1 MHRTMLHH
9 QRQHQCQH
17 QHQPLPP
24 PTPPTPPTNP
34 FDSVFDDFDEGYVNI
49 SKDLRGQQ
57 KNLKSA
63 QKSLQKA
70 QEAHHGKMIRQAI
83 DTANTVD
90 NFISKSLLGLTGGV
104 FETMFQ
110 GFIKNDVK
118 IIQDTRAIAYEIEGA
133 TKNSKSLNKS
143 FEDFGT
149 TVKATGMDRD
159 KFAKEYIDNMKIGI
173 KNAKIAQKIT
183 VAQLNTEK
191 QLGMEAGVLKDTFQ
205 TMATDLHMNTA
216 EVADMGRGM
225 RDVARFTGLTGEKLK
240 GVIDS
245 SAEFSKNMQKAGNLT
260 AQSYKNIIELGAN
273 FKKFGADGSQ
283 ILTMLSST
291 NKLLEG
297 NSETFTLLAQSASR
311 VGLTSELLSGSLLK
325 NKKNLQGLYQGMK
338 SIAGQFGIAG
348 NNAEEM
354 RSSLENMDDFTKARM
369 NISLKAAY
377 GMEAGELLN
386 TLEAVGASSETL
398 SDKLDNLNK
407 KKQKNLTLEE
417 RAGIVEEER
426 KLKLSKSM
434 EVLASID
441 KAASSSKDM
450 GEALGKFSKQ
460 RSVFEGDLKALGV
473 AWTSET
479 DVARGA
485 ITNALDGV
493 NKQLKDA
500 GKAELKISSDE
511 IEKAIKDPTAIR
523 ELTARITK
531 AEQEASTASKAQLDP
546 ASSAAQSLIEINDT
560 IRNLSQNGLSS
571 IFNSWI
577 GKLLIPL
584 AAIAAGIAFAG
595 SKALTFYEWSKGWFS
610 SKKSVTDA
618 QTEVGKNEQL
628 VQIHTDLRAQGFS
641 LKEIEEMA
649 RQARNPGSI
658 YTHDIHLEKILLAI
672 HETIKNCCMGD
683 KGKTPV
689 PQAAGK
695 PDPMAA
701 LTQAKP
707 TTAPTTPTPPISKK
721 PQMIGGKTEGEW
733 LELMKQEQSG
743 KTVATAGTS
752 SVLTAMMQ
760 ANSEQAKADA
770 MSLQTKA
777 DAMILQSKTPTP
789 TVAASATAATEKPDA
804 MASLAQAK
812 PAVDPMMA
820 KLSQTA
826 SSTEKLLAKSSE
838 VQTSQ
843 ANEMLKQFAPKPTV
857 DPTNL
862 KPVISE
868 STSEATTD
876 KADQMLKNQALK
888 EKLLAKRAERE
899 GAVVKAPTEALR
911 GGMTE
916 DQMKAIKSGIQPS
929 SDGDK
934 LKEAMIEA
942 RKMSDDR
949 VAKGGKAI
957 PENKMEEVGKGL
969 MVKKQTMDLGIDPKL
984 KKGYDKK
991 IKSEIKHE
999 KWLQKQEKQIVKEEK
1014 KTIKVETPETED
1026 NIIQK
1031 LLKQVEGIN
1040 PKDLAKL
1047 GGIIAAL
1054 AGGLLILGFGIMF
1067 IGSKLVSKL
1076 NLDLGKVTETAAIIA
1091 AVGAAATAIS
1101 IGAME
1106 LAEQLQSADTQKF
1119 IDEFSWKKLFNA
1131 AKVIALLGPAMV
1143 LFGAVI
1149 IALAQL
1155 ITSKLNLNLATITE
1169 TAAIVAAL
1177 GVAATAI
1184 TIAGMEFVK
1193 QIQGPEVK
1201 DFIKNFKY
1209 EDIIKPIAVLMVVGP
1224 AMVLL
1229 GATIIKL
1236 SQLILSAFNLDPS
1249 TIGETAATIAA
1260 IAAAVT
1266 AIAFG
1271 IYGAMKGLKVLGDF
1285 VKESAKFIPN
1295 MLLGAAALLFVTPVI
1310 LLLGSVVLQMSQA
1323 ILGAF
1328 NLDSKTAMETGL
1340 TVAAILLSVAF
1351 IAGAI
1356 IGAMYGLAG
1365 LGLMVPMIWANIGLI
1380 LMGAAALLVL
1390 TPAVLLLGAA
1400 ILEMSQL
1407 ILGGFDLDSKKAM
1420 DTGLT
1425 VAAVLLSTA
1434 FIAGAV
1440 IGAMYGLAGLG
1451 MMVPM
1456 ILENIGFILMGAGAL
1471 LVLTPAVLLLASA
1484 ILSMS
1489 DGIIGG
1495 FGLSYDKA
1503 IEIGETVGAV
1513 LLSAATISAG
1523 VLAAAWGLASLG
1535 TLIAGFGWGLPVLI
1549 GLMVLGGVAL
1559 LALTPAVLTLGN
1571 AILAMSAELT
1581 DGFDKAEADKIV
1593 EAVDGILF
1601 ATARISLSIISAAAA
1616 LSVLGFMAIAAVILS
1631 PLLLLGYWALKFL
1644 MKPIYLYAEAIANF
1658 HKVLSSIIDPSSAKE
1673 MGQGIAD
1680 ILGACGIVTDEIMK
1694 AKDKL
1699 LNIPLYGGFWGWSY
1713 NIPKAMWA
1721 GIFALEDMMSPVIYF
1736 IYTVVDFAK
1745 RIGSLID
1752 PKKAAEMGR
1761 DVGEVLASCGVV
1773 TDEIMKAKDRL
1784 VNIPLYGGF
1793 WVWSYNIPEAM
1804 WDGVFAL
1811 KKMMEPV
1818 IYFIYTVVDFAKRI
1832 GRTVDPKKAVQM
1844 GRDVAEILSACGS
1857 VSDEIMKIKDK
1868 LIKIEDSKKYWFLG
1882 SRVSKRM
1889 EEGNRALRKMM
1900 EPTVEYVGLIV
1911 EFSKQIGAIV
1921 EPKKAAEMGKGVAA
1935 VLGAS
1940 GSVTEEIMKTRDKL
1954 KNIDNSKAYWGLGK
1968 SVSEQMINGT
1978 KALSQLM
1985 GPVYG
1990 FIKIVVEFSKKIG
2003 TMVEPSKAIQMGKG
2017 AAEILGA
2024 CGSVT
2029 DEILKSRD
2037 RLKDVKDTTW
2047 GGWGKNVSEKMKN
2060 GAEALKKLIEPIK
2073 TFVSVIVEFSKAIG
2087 TIINPSQAVSM
2098 GKGIASIFTATGQ
2111 VADDI
2116 KKTKDKLI
2124 SFGDIKSS
2132 EKEVKSISQAT
2143 TSFSK
2148 LKPPLIGFMNELVT
2162 IAKDLEGKTSVKQ
2175 SAKLVIVMTNIG
2187 KLVQEVVK
2195 VVDIMTKQIMPLTD
2209 VKIVGDKSTVSRL
2222 EESQN
2227 SFKGFFSK
2235 LADFIKIGIVDEVRE
2250 KFKKGSELKDA
2261 SNKLKNMASIIQ
2273 YVGPVLTQMK
2283 TVILPLTS
2291 ADVVGNQKTMAQNIE
2306 ASMKT
2311 LKEFFGSIATFI
2323 MEGIVNPVSEK
2334 IGNPKSLSDAAR
2346 KLAAM
2351 AVIITQTGIVLKNLG
2366 VVMQTMDPG
2375 FFKEGMDLGKIVK
2388 YKDQFAEWFGSIAEF
2403 INVGIVGG
2411 AKKAGNP
2418 EELKQAAQQ
2427 ACLISGA
2434 LRGTAGVL
2442 TSLGTVMQF
2451 LETKAPWEI
2460 SPMKKIYQNKEL
2472 FATYFA
2478 AIAAFVRS
2486 GIVEPINNVFGN
2498 EKDIVK
2504 ASTIMIALAKTIS
2517 SVPPVLTNLGTAINM
2532 LFTGSD
2538 FYGEA
2543 PIPKIDKNKEVFGN
2557 YFKSISE
2564 FIRDGIVNKI
2574 REVFADTPPKKIT
2587 EAATIMRNLEIIL
2600 TSIPKV
2606 IKGMVTSI
2614 DLLGE
2619 EGDFDDSSIGII
2631 MKNKERFGS
2640 YFRQVA
2646 AFLRD
2651 GVVNPI
2657 VTELQDIKAIRNAST
2672 ILSAMNNIIRT
2683 LPQVINGTANGLIP
2697 LVECEGLKEAPLP
2710 KIMAAKDEFTKYLTQ
2725 VAIFMRDGI
2734 VKPII
2739 TELPDVKT
2747 IRQAATTLS
2756 AMNTIINLIPTIINN
2771 LSKSFGLMT
2780 PDKCFKDSP
2789 IAVLASNVELFS
2801 SWFYTVATF
2810 MRNGIINPI
2819 FEGMITKEE
2828 IEMAYLAIDQ
2838 IAIAMKEVPKF
2849 IAKFSV
2855 AIYELISSPSF
2866 DPSLLSAA
2874 VTVGS
2879 WFYGIAHAIIDGIIN
2894 PIKEMP
2900 DSVMLEEVNK
2910 RLGLVADSIVGVKN
2924 VCDKFSQNLTPL
2936 LSRGWVSE
2944 SPIETIDR
2952 QAELFKGW
2960 WNSITGLLTEGII
2973 NPIINNLPS
2982 TSVLEDTN
2990 KKIIF
2995 TSSIISEVG
3004 NTLTAFSE
3012 KISPLLSKSKMP
3024 FGKAPVQTIDSQ
3036 AELFK
3041 GWWNS
3046 ITVFLNNG
3054 IINPIMNNLP
3064 NTTELTE
3071 ALLRIQLIT
3080 QVMESIQKAMSGLS
3094 GTMDFKS
3101 VDFGKMSEL
3110 IKNVNSVG
3118 AKDTTYSGSG
3128 GSFATSEAK
3137 PAASVSVVPPMAEST
3152 EDKVKKDK
3160 TTSEPSSSVVSSP
3173 ELANIAKES
3182 HEQTVLNQQM
3192 VELLTKL
3199 VAAMGKSS
3207 NVTQTGTGPQPDTSN
3222 KKVGNKPLNNPKWP
3236 YGGFFQGANKQV
3248 GNIGSGTI

>member
-1 MHRTMLHH
+1 
-9 QRQHQCQH
+9 
-17 QHQPLPP
+17 
-24 PTPPTPPTNP
+24 
-34 FDSVFDDFDEGYVNI
+34 
-49 SKDLRGQQ
+49 
-57 KNLKSA
+57 
-63 QKSLQKA
+63 
-70 QEAHHGKMIRQAI
+70 
-83 DTANTVD
+83 
-90 NFISKSLLGLTGGV
+90 
-104 FETMFQ
+104 
-110 GFIKNDVK
+110 
-118 IIQDTRAIAYEIEGA
+118 
-133 TKNSKSLNKS
+133 
-143 FEDFGT
+143 
-149 TVKATGMDRD
+149 
-159 KFAKEYIDNMKIGI
+159 
-173 KNAKIAQKIT
+173 
-183 VAQLNTEK
+183 
-191 QLGMEAGVLKDTFQ
+191 
-205 TMATDLHMNTA
+205 
-216 EVADMGRGM
+216 
-225 RDVARFTGLTGEKLK
+225 
-240 GVIDS
+240 
-245 SAEFSKNMQKAGNLT
+245 
-260 AQSYKNIIELGAN
+260 
-273 FKKFGADGSQ
+273 
-283 ILTMLSST
+283 
-291 NKLLEG
+291 
-297 NSETFTLLAQSASR
+297 
-311 VGLTSELLSGSLLK
+311 
-325 NKKNLQGLYQGMK
+325 
-338 SIAGQFGIAG
+338 
-348 NNAEEM
+348 
-354 RSSLENMDDFTKARM
+354 
-369 NISLKAAY
+369 
-377 GMEAGELLN
+377 
-386 TLEAVGASSETL
+386 
-398 SDKLDNLNK
+398 
-407 KKQKNLTLEE
+407 
-417 RAGIVEEER
+417 
-426 KLKLSKSM
+426 
-434 EVLASID
+434 
-441 KAASSSKDM
+441 
-450 GEALGKFSKQ
+450 
-460 RSVFEGDLKALGV
+460 
-473 AWTSET
+473 
-479 DVARGA
+479 
-485 ITNALDGV
+485 
-493 NKQLKDA
+493 
-500 GKAELKISSDE
+500 
-511 IEKAIKDPTAIR
+511 
-523 ELTARITK
+523 
-531 AEQEASTASKAQLDP
+531 
-546 ASSAAQSLIEINDT
+546 
-560 IRNLSQNGLSS
+560 
-571 IFNSWI
+571 
-577 GKLLIPL
+577 
-584 AAIAAGIAFAG
+584 
-595 SKALTFYEWSKGWFS
+595 
-610 SKKSVTDA
+610 
-618 QTEVGKNEQL
+618 
-628 VQIHTDLRAQGFS
+628 
-641 LKEIEEMA
+641 
-649 RQARNPGSI
+649 
-658 YTHDIHLEKILLAI
+658 
-672 HETIKNCCMGD
+672 
-683 KGKTPV
+683 
-689 PQAAGK
+689 
-695 PDPMAA
+695 
-701 LTQAKP
+701 
-707 TTAPTTPTPPISKK
+707 
-721 PQMIGGKTEGEW
+721 
-733 LELMKQEQSG
+733 
-743 KTVATAGTS
+743 
-752 SVLTAMMQ
+752 
-760 ANSEQAKADA
+760 
-770 MSLQTKA
+770 
-777 DAMILQSKTPTP
+777 
-789 TVAASATAATEKPDA
+789 
-804 MASLAQAK
+804 
-812 PAVDPMMA
+812 
-820 KLSQTA
+820 
-826 SSTEKLLAKSSE
+826 
-838 VQTSQ
+838 
-843 ANEMLKQFAPKPTV
+843 
-857 DPTNL
+857 
-862 KPVISE
+862 
-868 STSEATTD
+868 
-876 KADQMLKNQALK
+876 
-888 EKLLAKRAERE
+888 
-899 GAVVKAPTEALR
+899 
-911 GGMTE
+911 
-916 DQMKAIKSGIQPS
+916 
-929 SDGDK
+929 
-934 LKEAMIEA
+934 
-942 RKMSDDR
+942 
-949 VAKGGKAI
+949 
-957 PENKMEEVGKGL
+957 
-969 MVKKQTMDLGIDPKL
+969 
-984 KKGYDKK
+984 
-991 IKSEIKHE
+991 
-999 KWLQKQEKQIVKEEK
+999 
-1014 KTIKVETPETED
+1014 
-1026 NIIQK
+1026 
-1031 LLKQVEGIN
+1031 
-1040 PKDLAKL
+1040 
-1047 GGIIAAL
+1047 
-1054 AGGLLILGFGIMF
+1054 
-1067 IGSKLVSKL
+1067 
-1076 NLDLGKVTETAAIIA
+1076 
-1091 AVGAAATAIS
+1091 
-1101 IGAME
+1101 
-1106 LAEQLQSADTQKF
+1106 
-1119 IDEFSWKKLFNA
+1119 
-1131 AKVIALLGPAMV
+1131 
-1143 LFGAVI
+1143 
-1149 IALAQL
+1149 
-1155 ITSKLNLNLATITE
+1155 
-1169 TAAIVAAL
+1169 
-1177 GVAATAI
+1177 
-1184 TIAGMEFVK
+1184 
-1193 QIQGPEVK
+1193 
-1201 DFIKNFKY
+1201 
-1209 EDIIKPIAVLMVVGP
+1209 
-1224 AMVLL
+1224 
-1229 GATIIKL
+1229 
-1236 SQLILSAFNLDPS
+1236 
-1249 TIGETAATIAA
+1249 
-1260 IAAAVT
+1260 
-1266 AIAFG
+1266 
-1271 IYGAMKGLKVLGDF
+1271 
-1285 VKESAKFIPN
+1285 
-1295 MLLGAAALLFVTPVI
+1295 
-1310 LLLGSVVLQMSQA
+1310 
-1323 ILGAF
+1323 
-1328 NLDSKTAMETGL
+1328 
-1340 TVAAILLSVAF
+1340 
-1351 IAGAI
+1351 
-1356 IGAMYGLAG
+1356 
-1365 LGLMVPMIWANIGLI
+1365 
-1380 LMGAAALLVL
+1380 
-1390 TPAVLLLGAA
+1390 
-1400 ILEMSQL
+1400 
-1407 ILGGFDLDSKKAM
+1407 
-1420 DTGLT
+1420 
-1425 VAAVLLSTA
+1425 
-1434 FIAGAV
+1434 
-1440 IGAMYGLAGLG
+1440 
-1451 MMVPM
+1451 
-1456 ILENIGFILMGAGAL
+1456 
-1471 LVLTPAVLLLASA
+1471 
-1484 ILSMS
+1484 
-1489 DGIIGG
+1489 
-1495 FGLSYDKA
+1495 
-1503 IEIGETVGAV
+1503 
-1513 LLSAATISAG
+1513 
-1523 VLAAAWGLASLG
+1523 
-1535 TLIAGFGWGLPVLI
+1535 
-1549 GLMVLGGVAL
+1549 
-1559 LALTPAVLTLGN
+1559 
-1571 AILAMSAELT
+1571 
-1581 DGFDKAEADKIV
+1581 
-1593 EAVDGILF
+1593 
-1601 ATARISLSIISAAAA
+1601 
-1616 LSVLGFMAIAAVILS
+1616 MAIAAVLLS

-1644 MKPIYLYAEAIANF
+1644 MIPIYLYAEAIANF
-1658 HKVLSSIIDPSSAKE
+1658 HKVLSSVIDPSSAKE

-1680 ILGACGIVTDEIMK
+1680 ILGACGLVTDEIMK

-1699 LNIPLYGGFWGWSY
+1699 LNIPLYGGFWLWSY
-1713 NIPKAMWA
+1713 NIPDAMWD
-1721 GIFALEDMMSPVIYF
+1721 GIQALKNMMNPVIYF
-1736 IYTVVDFAK
+1736 VYTVVNFAK
-1745 RIGSLID
+1745 TIGSLID

-1761 DVGEVLASCGVV
+1761 DVGEVLASCGIV

-1784 VNIPLYGGF
+1784 VNVPLYGGF
-1793 WVWSYNIPEAM
+1793 WLWSYNIPEAM

-1882 SRVSKRM
+1882 ARVSKRM

-1954 KNIDNSKAYWGLGK
+1954 KNIDNSKSYWGLGK

-1990 FIKIVVEFSKKIG
+1990 FIKIVVEFSKQIG

-2195 VVDIMTKQIMPLTD
+2195 VVDVMIKQIMPLTD
-2209 VKIVGDKSTVSRL
+2209 VKIVGGASMVSRL

-2227 SFKGFFSK
+2227 SFKGFFGK
-2235 LADFIKIGIVDEVRE
+2235 LADFIKTGIVDEVRE
-2250 KFKKGSELKDA
+2250 KFKKGSELRDA

-2323 MEGIVNPVSEK
+2323 MEGIVDPVSK
-2334 IGNPKSLSDAAR
+2334 QIGDPKSLSDAAR

-2351 AVIITQTGIVLKNLG
+2351 AVIITQTGTVLKSLG

-2478 AIAAFVRS
+2478 AIAAFVRT
-2486 GIVEPINNVFGN
+2486 GIVEPINNVFGD

-2657 VTELQDIKAIRNAST
+2657 VTELQDIKAIRNAAT
-2672 ILSAMNNIIRT
+2672 ILSAMSNIIRT

-2710 KIMAAKDEFTKYLTQ
+2710 KIMAAKDEFTRYLTQ

-2756 AMNTIINLIPTIINN
+2756 AMNTIINLIPTIISN

-2849 IAKFSV
+2849 IDKFSI

-2866 DPSLLSAA
+2866 DPKLLDAA

-2879 WFYGIAHAIIDGIIN
+2879 WFYGIAHAIVDGIIT

-2924 VCDKFSQNLTPL
+2924 VCDKFSENLTPL
-2936 LSRGWVSE
+2936 LSTGWISK
-2944 SPIETIDR
+2944 SPIEIIDR

-3012 KISPLLSKSKMP
+3012 KISPLLSKKA

-3046 ITVFLNNG
+3046 ITVFLKDG

-3101 VDFGKMSEL
+3101 VDFGKMSEI

-3137 PAASVSVVPPMAEST
+3137 PAASVSVVPPMAGST

-3248 GNIGSGTI
+3248 GNIGSGTL

>member
-1 MHRTMLHH
+1 
-9 QRQHQCQH
+9 
-17 QHQPLPP
+17 
-24 PTPPTPPTNP
+24 
-34 FDSVFDDFDEGYVNI
+34 
-49 SKDLRGQQ
+49 
-57 KNLKSA
+57 
-63 QKSLQKA
+63 
-70 QEAHHGKMIRQAI
+70 
-83 DTANTVD
+83 
-90 NFISKSLLGLTGGV
+90 
-104 FETMFQ
+104 
-110 GFIKNDVK
+110 
-118 IIQDTRAIAYEIEGA
+118 
-133 TKNSKSLNKS
+133 
-143 FEDFGT
+143 
-149 TVKATGMDRD
+149 
-159 KFAKEYIDNMKIGI
+159 
-173 KNAKIAQKIT
+173 
-183 VAQLNTEK
+183 
-191 QLGMEAGVLKDTFQ
+191 
-205 TMATDLHMNTA
+205 MN
-216 EVADMGRGM
+216 
-225 RDVARFTGLTGEKLK
+225 
-240 GVIDS
+240 
-245 SAEFSKNMQKAGNLT
+245 
-260 AQSYKNIIELGAN
+260 
-273 FKKFGADGSQ
+273 
-283 ILTMLSST
+283 
-291 NKLLEG
+291 
-297 NSETFTLLAQSASR
+297 
-311 VGLTSELLSGSLLK
+311 
-325 NKKNLQGLYQGMK
+325 
-338 SIAGQFGIAG
+338 
-348 NNAEEM
+348 
-354 RSSLENMDDFTKARM
+354 
-369 NISLKAAY
+369 
-377 GMEAGELLN
+377 
-386 TLEAVGASSETL
+386 
-398 SDKLDNLNK
+398 
-407 KKQKNLTLEE
+407 
-417 RAGIVEEER
+417 
-426 KLKLSKSM
+426 
-434 EVLASID
+434 
-441 KAASSSKDM
+441 
-450 GEALGKFSKQ
+450 
-460 RSVFEGDLKALGV
+460 
-473 AWTSET
+473 
-479 DVARGA
+479 
-485 ITNALDGV
+485 
-493 NKQLKDA
+493 
-500 GKAELKISSDE
+500 
-511 IEKAIKDPTAIR
+511 
-523 ELTARITK
+523 
-531 AEQEASTASKAQLDP
+531 
-546 ASSAAQSLIEINDT
+546 
-560 IRNLSQNGLSS
+560 
-571 IFNSWI
+571 
-577 GKLLIPL
+577 
-584 AAIAAGIAFAG
+584 
-595 SKALTFYEWSKGWFS
+595 
-610 SKKSVTDA
+610 
-618 QTEVGKNEQL
+618 
-628 VQIHTDLRAQGFS
+628 
-641 LKEIEEMA
+641 
-649 RQARNPGSI
+649 
-658 YTHDIHLEKILLAI
+658 
-672 HETIKNCCMGD
+672 
-683 KGKTPV
+683 
-689 PQAAGK
+689 
-695 PDPMAA
+695 
-701 LTQAKP
+701 
-707 TTAPTTPTPPISKK
+707 
-721 PQMIGGKTEGEW
+721 
-733 LELMKQEQSG
+733 
-743 KTVATAGTS
+743 
-752 SVLTAMMQ
+752 
-760 ANSEQAKADA
+760 
-770 MSLQTKA
+770 
-777 DAMILQSKTPTP
+777 
-789 TVAASATAATEKPDA
+789 
-804 MASLAQAK
+804 
-812 PAVDPMMA
+812 
-820 KLSQTA
+820 
-826 SSTEKLLAKSSE
+826 
-838 VQTSQ
+838 
-843 ANEMLKQFAPKPTV
+843 
-857 DPTNL
+857 
-862 KPVISE
+862 
-868 STSEATTD
+868 
-876 KADQMLKNQALK
+876 
-888 EKLLAKRAERE
+888 
-899 GAVVKAPTEALR
+899 
-911 GGMTE
+911 
-916 DQMKAIKSGIQPS
+916 
-929 SDGDK
+929 
-934 LKEAMIEA
+934 
-942 RKMSDDR
+942 
-949 VAKGGKAI
+949 
-957 PENKMEEVGKGL
+957 
-969 MVKKQTMDLGIDPKL
+969 
-984 KKGYDKK
+984 
-991 IKSEIKHE
+991 
-999 KWLQKQEKQIVKEEK
+999 
-1014 KTIKVETPETED
+1014 
-1026 NIIQK
+1026 
-1031 LLKQVEGIN
+1031 
-1040 PKDLAKL
+1040 
-1047 GGIIAAL
+1047 
-1054 AGGLLILGFGIMF
+1054 
-1067 IGSKLVSKL
+1067 
-1076 NLDLGKVTETAAIIA
+1076 
-1091 AVGAAATAIS
+1091 
-1101 IGAME
+1101 
-1106 LAEQLQSADTQKF
+1106 
-1119 IDEFSWKKLFNA
+1119 
-1131 AKVIALLGPAMV
+1131 
-1143 LFGAVI
+1143 
-1149 IALAQL
+1149 
-1155 ITSKLNLNLATITE
+1155 
-1169 TAAIVAAL
+1169 
-1177 GVAATAI
+1177 
-1184 TIAGMEFVK
+1184 
-1193 QIQGPEVK
+1193 
-1201 DFIKNFKY
+1201 
-1209 EDIIKPIAVLMVVGP
+1209 
-1224 AMVLL
+1224 
-1229 GATIIKL
+1229 
-1236 SQLILSAFNLDPS
+1236 
-1249 TIGETAATIAA
+1249 
-1260 IAAAVT
+1260 
-1266 AIAFG
+1266 
-1271 IYGAMKGLKVLGDF
+1271 
-1285 VKESAKFIPN
+1285 
-1295 MLLGAAALLFVTPVI
+1295 
-1310 LLLGSVVLQMSQA
+1310 
-1323 ILGAF
+1323 
-1328 NLDSKTAMETGL
+1328 
-1340 TVAAILLSVAF
+1340 
-1351 IAGAI
+1351 
-1356 IGAMYGLAG
+1356 
-1365 LGLMVPMIWANIGLI
+1365 
-1380 LMGAAALLVL
+1380 
-1390 TPAVLLLGAA
+1390 
-1400 ILEMSQL
+1400 
-1407 ILGGFDLDSKKAM
+1407 
-1420 DTGLT
+1420 
-1425 VAAVLLSTA
+1425 
-1434 FIAGAV
+1434 
-1440 IGAMYGLAGLG
+1440 
-1451 MMVPM
+1451 
-1456 ILENIGFILMGAGAL
+1456 
-1471 LVLTPAVLLLASA
+1471 
-1484 ILSMS
+1484 
-1489 DGIIGG
+1489 
-1495 FGLSYDKA
+1495 
-1503 IEIGETVGAV
+1503 
-1513 LLSAATISAG
+1513 
-1523 VLAAAWGLASLG
+1523 
-1535 TLIAGFGWGLPVLI
+1535 
-1549 GLMVLGGVAL
+1549 
-1559 LALTPAVLTLGN
+1559 
-1571 AILAMSAELT
+1571 
-1581 DGFDKAEADKIV
+1581 
-1593 EAVDGILF
+1593 
-1601 ATARISLSIISAAAA
+1601 
-1616 LSVLGFMAIAAVILS
+1616 
-1631 PLLLLGYWALKFL
+1631 
-1644 MKPIYLYAEAIANF
+1644 
-1658 HKVLSSIIDPSSAKE
+1658 
-1673 MGQGIAD
+1673 
-1680 ILGACGIVTDEIMK
+1680 
-1694 AKDKL
+1694 
-1699 LNIPLYGGFWGWSY
+1699 
-1713 NIPKAMWA
+1713 
-1721 GIFALEDMMSPVIYF
+1721 
-1736 IYTVVDFAK
+1736 
-1745 RIGSLID
+1745 
-1752 PKKAAEMGR
+1752 
-1761 DVGEVLASCGVV
+1761 
-1773 TDEIMKAKDRL
+1773 
-1784 VNIPLYGGF
+1784 
-1793 WVWSYNIPEAM
+1793 
-1804 WDGVFAL
+1804 
-1811 KKMMEPV
+1811 
-1818 IYFIYTVVDFAKRI
+1818 
-1832 GRTVDPKKAVQM
+1832 
-1844 GRDVAEILSACGS
+1844 
-1857 VSDEIMKIKDK
+1857 
-1868 LIKIEDSKKYWFLG
+1868 
-1882 SRVSKRM
+1882 
-1889 EEGNRALRKMM
+1889 
-1900 EPTVEYVGLIV
+1900 
-1911 EFSKQIGAIV
+1911 
-1921 EPKKAAEMGKGVAA
+1921 
-1935 VLGAS
+1935 
-1940 GSVTEEIMKTRDKL
+1940 
-1954 KNIDNSKAYWGLGK
+1954 
-1968 SVSEQMINGT
+1968 
-1978 KALSQLM
+1978 
-1985 GPVYG
+1985 PVYG
-1990 FIKIVVEFSKKIG
+1990 FIKIVVDFSKKIG

-2175 SAKLVIVMTNIG
+2175 SAKLVTVMTNIG

-2195 VVDIMTKQIMPLTD
+2195 VVDVMIKQIMPLTD
-2209 VKIVGDKSTVSRL
+2209 VKIVGGASMISRL

-2227 SFKGFFSK
+2227 SFKGFFGK
-2235 LADFIKIGIVDEVRE
+2235 LADFIKTGIVDEVRE
-2250 KFKKGSELKDA
+2250 KFKKGSELRDA

-2311 LKEFFGSIATFI
+2311 LKDFFGSIAMFI
-2323 MEGIVNPVSEK
+2323 MEGIVNPVSK
-2334 IGNPKSLSDAAR
+2334 QIADPKSLSDAAR

-2351 AVIITQTGIVLKNLG
+2351 AVIITQTGTVLKSLG

-2532 LFTGSD
+2532 LFAGSD
-2538 FYGEA
+2538 FFGEA
-2543 PIPKIDKNKEVFGN
+2543 PIPKIDKNKEVFGS

-2587 EAATIMRNLEIIL
+2587 EAATIMRSLEIIL

-2683 LPQVINGTANGLIP
+2683 LPQVINGTATGLIP
-2697 LVECEGLKEAPLP
+2697 LVESQDLAPLP

-2944 SPIETIDR
+2944 SPIEKIDR

-3012 KISPLLSKSKMP
+3012 KISPLLSKMP

-3046 ITVFLNNG
+3046 ITVFLKDG

-3137 PAASVSVVPPMAEST
+3137 PAASVSVVPPMAGST

-3222 KKVGNKPLNNPKWP
+3222 KKVGNKPLMNPKWP

>member
-1 MHRTMLHH
+1 M
-9 QRQHQCQH
+9 
-17 QHQPLPP
+17 
-24 PTPPTPPTNP
+24 
-34 FDSVFDDFDEGYVNI
+34 I
-49 SKDLRGQQ
+49 SD
-57 KNLKSA
+57 
-63 QKSLQKA
+63 
-70 QEAHHGKMIRQAI
+70 MI
-83 DTANTVD
+83 
-90 NFISKSLLGLTGGV
+90 
-104 FETMFQ
+104 
-110 GFIKNDVK
+110 
-118 IIQDTRAIAYEIEGA
+118 
-133 TKNSKSLNKS
+133 NSFL
-143 FEDFGT
+143 
-149 TVKATGMDRD
+149 D
-159 KFAKEYIDNMKIGI
+159 KFAGSFAAPIKAFLATIG
-173 KNAKIAQKIT
+173 
-183 VAQLNTEK
+183 
-191 QLGMEAGVLKDTFQ
+191 G
-205 TMATDLHMNTA
+205 
-216 EVADMGRGM
+216 
-225 RDVARFTGLTGEKLK
+225 
-240 GVIDS
+240 
-245 SAEFSKNMQKAGNLT
+245 
-260 AQSYKNIIELGAN
+260 
-273 FKKFGADGSQ
+273 
-283 ILTMLSST
+283 SST
-291 NKLLEG
+291 KII
-297 NSETFTLLAQSASR
+297 
-311 VGLTSELLSGSLLK
+311 GSFMSK
-325 NKKNLQGLYQGMK
+325 V
-338 SIAGQFGIAG
+338 
-348 NNAEEM
+348 
-354 RSSLENMDDFTKARM
+354 T
-369 NISLKAAY
+369 
-377 GMEAGELLN
+377 
-386 TLEAVGASSETL
+386 GASSKAFDVME
-398 SDKLDNLNK
+398 DKFEK
-407 KKQKNLTLEE
+407 T
-417 RAGIVEEER
+417 
-426 KLKLSKSM
+426 
-434 EVLASID
+434 
-441 KAASSSKDM
+441 ASSTEAIIGKSSEIQTSK
-450 GEALGKFSKQ
+450 A
-460 RSVFEGDLKALGV
+460 
-473 AWTSET
+473 
-479 DVARGA
+479 
-485 ITNALDGV
+485 
-493 NKQLKDA
+493 NKMLEQILPKP
-500 GKAELKISSDE
+500 KV
-511 IEKAIKDPTAIR
+511 DPTAT
-523 ELTARITK
+523 LTQVK
-531 AEQEASTASKAQLDP
+531 PKVDP
-546 ASSAAQSLIEINDT
+546 T
-560 IRNLSQNGLSS
+560 
-571 IFNSWI
+571 
-577 GKLLIPL
+577 
-584 AAIAAGIAFAG
+584 
-595 SKALTFYEWSKGWFS
+595 
-610 SKKSVTDA
+610 V
-618 QTEVGKNEQL
+618 
-628 VQIHTDLRAQGFS
+628 
-641 LKEIEEMA
+641 
-649 RQARNPGSI
+649 
-658 YTHDIHLEKILLAI
+658 
-672 HETIKNCCMGD
+672 
-683 KGKTPV
+683 
-689 PQAAGK
+689 
-695 PDPMAA
+695 A

-707 TTAPTTPTPPISKK
+707 ASFSQTSEEKI
-721 PQMIGGKTEGEW
+721 
-733 LELMKQEQSG
+733 
-743 KTVATAGTS
+743 ATAKRLDGNNWDMES
-752 SVLTAMMQ
+752 MLEEKKIQ
-760 ANSEQAKADA
+760 NKQKADK
-770 MSLQTKA
+770 MKA
-777 DAMILQSKTPTP
+777 AGDALT
-789 TVAASATAATEKPDA
+789 
-804 MASLAQAK
+804 QAK
-812 PAVDPMMA
+812 PVVDPIQMTVSKEMQKA
-820 KLSQTA
+820 QEDTA
-826 SSTEKLLAKSSE
+826 REAHLTAESIKKFTDAATTNSTIFTHDTHLEKLIAKTSE

-843 ANEMLKQFAPKPTV
+843 ADEMLKQFAPKPTV

-862 KPVISE
+862 KPVISG

-1091 AVGAAATAIS
+1091 AVGAAAAAIS

-1106 LAEQLQSADTQKF
+1106 LAEQLQSDDTQKF
-1119 IDEFSWKKLFNA
+1119 VDEFSWKKLFKA

-1193 QIQGPEVK
+1193 QIQGPEVN
-1201 DFIKNFKY
+1201 DFIENFKY
-1209 EDIIKPIAVLMVVGP
+1209 KDIIKPIAVLMVVGP

-1456 ILENIGFILMGAGAL
+1456 IWANIGFILKGAVAL

-1535 TLIAGFGWGLPVLI
+1535 TLIAGFGWGIPVLI

-1616 LSVLGFMAIAAVILS
+1616 LSVLGFMAIAAVLLS

-1713 NIPKAMWA
+1713 NIPKAMNA

-1745 RIGSLID
+1745 IIGSLID

-1804 WDGVFAL
+1804 WAGVFAL
-1811 KKMMEPV
+1811 EKMMSPV
-1818 IYFIYTVVDFAKRI
+1818 VNFVLTVVNFAKRI
-1832 GRTVDPKKAVQM
+1832 GSLVDPKKAVQM

-1868 LIKIEDSKKYWFLG
+1868 LIKIEDSEKYWFLG

-1911 EFSKQIGAIV
+1911 EFSKQIGTIV

-1954 KNIDNSKAYWGLGK
+1954 KNIDNSKSYWGLGK

-1990 FIKIVVEFSKKIG
+1990 FIKIVVDFSKKIG

-2209 VKIVGDKSTVSRL
+2209 VKIVGGASMISRL

-2227 SFKGFFSK
+2227 SFKGFFGK
-2235 LADFIKIGIVDEVRE
+2235 LADFIKTGIVDEVRE
-2250 KFKKGSELKDA
+2250 KFKKGSELRDA

-2334 IGNPKSLSDAAR
+2334 IGDPKSLSDAAR

-2478 AIAAFVRS
+2478 AIAAFVRT
-2486 GIVEPINNVFGN
+2486 GIVEPINNVFGD

-2532 LFTGSD
+2532 LFAGSD
-2538 FYGEA
+2538 FFGEA
-2543 PIPKIDKNKEVFGN
+2543 PIPKIDKNKEVFGS

-2587 EAATIMRNLEIIL
+2587 EAATIMRSLEIIL

-2651 GVVNPI
+2651 GVVSPI

-2697 LVECEGLKEAPLP
+2697 LVESQDLLKEAPLP
-2710 KIMAAKDEFTKYLTQ
+2710 KIMAAKDEFTRYLTQ

-2756 AMNTIINLIPTIINN
+2756 AMNTIINLIPTIISN

-3012 KISPLLSKSKMP
+3012 KISPLLSKMP

>member
-1 MHRTMLHH
+1 MRNAGT
-9 QRQHQCQH
+9 
-17 QHQPLPP
+17 
-24 PTPPTPPTNP
+24 
-34 FDSVFDDFDEGYVNI
+34 
-49 SKDLRGQQ
+49 
-57 KNLKSA
+57 
-63 QKSLQKA
+63 
-70 QEAHHGKMIRQAI
+70 
-83 DTANTVD
+83 
-90 NFISKSLLGLTGGV
+90 LT
-104 FETMFQ
+104 T
-110 GFIKNDVK
+110 
-118 IIQDTRAIAYEIEGA
+118 GA
-133 TKNSKSLNKS
+133 
-143 FEDFGT
+143 
-149 TVKATGMDRD
+149 
-159 KFAKEYIDNMKIGI
+159 
-173 KNAKIAQKIT
+173 
-183 VAQLNTEK
+183 
-191 QLGMEAGVLKDTFQ
+191 
-205 TMATDLHMNTA
+205 
-216 EVADMGRGM
+216 
-225 RDVARFTGLTGEKLK
+225 
-240 GVIDS
+240 
-245 SAEFSKNMQKAGNLT
+245 
-260 AQSYKNIIELGAN
+260 YKNIIELQAN
-273 FKKFGADGSQ
+273 FKKVGVEGDG
-283 ILTMLSST
+283 IIEALSST
-291 NKLLEG
+291 NKLLAAD
-297 NSETFTLLAQSASR
+297 SKMFSLLAIAAGR
-311 VGLTSELLSGSLLK
+311 AGLQSELLRGSILK
-325 NKKNLQGLYQGMK
+325 NKKSIKGMSDGIK
-338 SIAGQFGIAG
+338 SIANQFGIAG
-348 NNAEEM
+348 DSAEEM
-354 RSSLENMDDFTKARM
+354 RANLEGLSDERKMQINLALESSMGIESGQL
-369 NISLKAAY
+369 ISQF
-377 GMEAGELLN
+377 EAID
-386 TLEAVGASSETL
+386 ASSKTL
-398 SDKLDNLNK
+398 SDRLRDLNSK
-407 KKQKNLTLEE
+407 KKTNITLEE
-417 RAGIVEEER
+417 KAGIAEEER

-434 EVLASID
+434 EVLTSID
-441 KAASSSKDM
+441 KAASSAKNM
-450 GEALGKFSKQ
+450 GEALGKFSKK
-460 RSVFEGDLKALGV
+460 RGEFEEDLNALGI
-473 AWTSET
+473 AWTNET

-485 ITNALDGV
+485 ITNALSSV
-493 NKQLKDA
+493 NKQLKDT
-500 GKAELKISSDE
+500 GKKELKIDASS
-511 IEKAIKDPTAIR
+511 IEKALKDPVAFR
-523 ELTARITK
+523 ELTAQINK
-531 AEQEASTASKAQLDP
+531 AEQEASTAAKSQLDP
-546 ASSAAQSLIEINDT
+546 ATAAAQSLREINDT
-560 IRNLSQNGLSS
+560 LRNLSNSGLSS
-571 IFNSWI
+571 IFNSALGSI
-577 GKLLIPL
+577 LVPLIVL
-584 AAIAAGIAFAG
+584 G
-595 SKALTFYEWSKGWFS
+595 TMFS
-610 SKKSVTDA
+610 SAYQTWKYWSIKWEDWNNGINEDRKEALKWKNQYTAYMDEIQKGNSGRDA
-618 QTEVGKNEQL
+618 QMRSQVRASEATQMGVELVGKSSEKL
-628 VQIHTDLRAQGFS
+628 THEATL
-641 LKEIEEMA
+641 
-649 RQARNPGSI
+649 PGSI
-658 YTHDIHLEKILLAI
+658 YTHDIHMEKIANEMLKHFA
-672 HETIKNCCMGD
+672 
-683 KGKTPV
+683 
-689 PQAAGK
+689 
-695 PDPMAA
+695 
-701 LTQAKP
+701 AKP
-707 TTAPTTPTPPISKK
+707 T
-721 PQMIGGKTEGEW
+721 
-733 LELMKQEQSG
+733 
-743 KTVATAGTS
+743 
-752 SVLTAMMQ
+752 
-760 ANSEQAKADA
+760 
-770 MSLQTKA
+770 
-777 DAMILQSKTPTP
+777 
-789 TVAASATAATEKPDA
+789 
-804 MASLAQAK
+804 
-812 PAVDPMMA
+812 VDPMMA
-820 KLSQTA
+820 KLSQSSSNTEKVIAKTSEIQTSQANEMLKKLGAKPEAVKTDATAALKQVKPAESSAMDMKALSASSIVPPPKTSAMDMKALSAFSIAPPAASAMDTTKLSASSATPAAEPIADNSNMISDMINSFLDKFAGSFAAPIKAFLATIGGSSTKIIGSFMSKVTGASSKAFDVMEDKFEKTA
-826 SSTEKLLAKSSE
+826 SSTEAIIGKSSEIQTSKANKMLEQNLPKPKVDPTATLTQTKPKVDPTAALTQAKPASFSQTSEEKIATAKRLDDNNWDMESMLEEKKIQNKQKAEKMKAAGDALTQAKPVVDPIQMTVSKEMQKAQEDTAREAHLTAESIKKFTDAATTNSTIFTHDTHLEKLLAKTSE

-843 ANEMLKQFAPKPTV
+843 ADEMLKQFAPKPTV

-862 KPVISE
+862 KPVISG

-916 DQMKAIKSGIQPS
+916 DQMKAIKSGIKPS

-1177 GVAATAI
+1177 GAAATAI

-1201 DFIKNFKY
+1201 DFIENFKY
-1209 EDIIKPIAVLMVVGP
+1209 KDIIKPIGVLMVVGP

-1285 VKESAKFIPN
+1285 VKESAKGIPM
-1295 MLLGAAALLFVTPVI
+1295 MLLGAAALLLLTPII
-1310 LLLGSVVLQMSQA
+1310 LLLGATVLTMSQA

-1328 NLDSKTAMETGL
+1328 NLDSKTAMEVGL
-1340 TVAAILLSVAF
+1340 TVTAILLSAAMIAVAC
-1351 IAGAI
+1351 
-1356 IGAMYGLAG
+1356 IGAMAGLWG
-1365 LGLMVPMIWANIGLI
+1365 LGLLAYGAFADGGLTM
-1380 LMGAAALLVL
+1380 LVGAAALAFL
-1390 TPAVLLLGAA
+1390 TPIILLLGAT
-1400 ILEMSQL
+1400 ILEMSQM
-1407 ILGGFDLDSKKAM
+1407 ILGSFDLDAKKAM
-1420 DTGLT
+1420 DVGLT

-1456 ILENIGFILMGAGAL
+1456 IWANIGFILMGAGAL

-1616 LSVLGFMAIAAVILS
+1616 LSVLGFMAIAAVLLS

-1644 MKPIYLYAEAIANF
+1644 MIPIYLYAEAIANF
-1658 HKVLSSIIDPSSAKE
+1658 HKVLSSVIDPSSAKE

-1680 ILGACGIVTDEIMK
+1680 ILGACGLVTDEIMK

-1699 LNIPLYGGFWGWSY
+1699 LNIPLYGGFWLWSY
-1713 NIPKAMWA
+1713 NIPDAMWD
-1721 GIFALEDMMSPVIYF
+1721 GIQALKNMMNPVIYF
-1736 IYTVVDFAK
+1736 VYTVVNFAK
-1745 RIGSLID
+1745 TIGSLID

-1761 DVGEVLASCGVV
+1761 DVGEVLASCGIV

-1784 VNIPLYGGF
+1784 VNVPLYGGF
-1793 WVWSYNIPEAM
+1793 WLWSYNIPEAM

-1882 SRVSKRM
+1882 ARVSKRM

-1954 KNIDNSKAYWGLGK
+1954 KNIDNSKSYWGLGK

-1990 FIKIVVEFSKKIG
+1990 FIKIVVEFSKQIG

-2195 VVDIMTKQIMPLTD
+2195 VVDVMIKQIMPLTD
-2209 VKIVGDKSTVSRL
+2209 VKIVGGASMVSRL

-2227 SFKGFFSK
+2227 SFKGFFGK
-2235 LADFIKIGIVDEVRE
+2235 LADFIKTGIVDEVRE
-2250 KFKKGSELKDA
+2250 KFKKGSELRDA

-2323 MEGIVNPVSEK
+2323 MEGIVDPVSK
-2334 IGNPKSLSDAAR
+2334 QIGDPKSLSDAAR

-2351 AVIITQTGIVLKNLG
+2351 AVIITQTGTVLKSLG

-2478 AIAAFVRS
+2478 AIAAFVRT
-2486 GIVEPINNVFGN
+2486 GIVEPINNVFGD

-2657 VTELQDIKAIRNAST
+2657 VTELQDIKAIRNAAT
-2672 ILSAMNNIIRT
+2672 ILSAMSNIIRT

-2710 KIMAAKDEFTKYLTQ
+2710 KIMAAKDEFTRYLTQ

-2756 AMNTIINLIPTIINN
+2756 AMNTIINLIPTIISN

-2849 IAKFSV
+2849 IDKFSI

-2866 DPSLLSAA
+2866 DPKLLDAA

-2879 WFYGIAHAIIDGIIN
+2879 WFYGIAHAIVDGIIT

-2924 VCDKFSQNLTPL
+2924 VCDKFSENLTPL
-2936 LSRGWVSE
+2936 LSTGWISK
-2944 SPIETIDR
+2944 SPIEIIDR

-3012 KISPLLSKSKMP
+3012 KISPLLSKKA

-3046 ITVFLNNG
+3046 ITVFLKDG

-3101 VDFGKMSEL
+3101 VDFGKMSEI

-3137 PAASVSVVPPMAEST
+3137 PAASVSVVPPMAGST

-3248 GNIGSGTI
+3248 GNIGSGTL